1 MFTWYDTISAYI
13 ITIHVNT
20 MTLAE
25 INHIKW
31 SKILLSNEQDSK
43 ENNYIIH
50 YFQNPY
56 VRFKFVM

>member
-20 MTLAE
+20 MTIAE

-43 ENNYIIH
+43 ENNAII
-50 YFQNPY
+50 QLCQKLY
-56 VRFKFVM
+56 VRFK